1 MHVAAKTTFINKE
14 KKNPAQEIIKCN
26 MTIDDGVLMAE
37 HTTMKILFD

>member
-14 KKNPAQEIIKCN
+14 KKSAQEIIKCN